1 MHKESRI
8 LPRKLAWLGY
18 KNMQGTFRQ
27 GWRDGSNVR
36 RGCEMKPVELRIK
49 GTTGRKLERFA
60 EDHPEGFYLS
70 YGTVIED
77 LLSGKVKRRVR
88 VRE

>member
-1 MHKESRI
+1 
-8 LPRKLAWLGY
+8 
-18 KNMQGTFRQ
+18 
-27 GWRDGSNVR
+27 
-36 RGCEMKPVELRIK
+36 MKPVELRIK
-49 GTTGRKLERFA
+49 GTIGRKLERFA